1 MFKLCWSE
9 VFQDRFAGVVV
20 IWIIRIVGDIVV
32 GSEVIKKDIGEFQ
45 KAVQKL
51 SSEIGKAGS
60 LWGDQ
65 KFSELSSSVRVVANM
80 SKDVIVSGD
89 RCCSA
94 IDKFDKIASEQ
105 Y

>member
-1 MFKLCWSE
+1 MGSAL
-9 VFQDRFAGVVV
+9 
-20 IWIIRIVGDIVV
+20 IR
-32 GSEVIKKDIGEFQ
+32 KDVDEFQ

-51 SSEIGKAGS
+51 SSGIGKAAS

-65 KFSELSSSVRVVANM
+65 KYSELSSAVRVVANM
-80 SKDVIVSGD
+80 SKDVIVTGD

>member
-1 MFKLCWSE
+1 MGSAL
-9 VFQDRFAGVVV
+9 
-20 IWIIRIVGDIVV
+20 IR
-32 GSEVIKKDIGEFQ
+32 KDVDEFQ

-51 SSEIGKAGS
+51 SSGIGKAAL

-65 KFSELSSSVRVVANM
+65 KYSELSSAVRVIANM
-80 SKDVIVSGD
+80 SKDVIVTGD

-94 IDKFDKIASEQ
+94 IDKFDQIASEQ

>member
-1 MFKLCWSE
+1 MSSAL
-9 VFQDRFAGVVV
+9 
-20 IWIIRIVGDIVV
+20 IR
-32 GSEVIKKDIGEFQ
+32 KDIDDFQ

-51 SSEIGKAGS
+51 SAGVGKAAS

-65 KFSELSSSVRVVANM
+65 KYSELSSAVRVVANI
-80 SKDVIVSGD
+80 SKDVIVAGD

-105 Y
+105 C

>member
-1 MFKLCWSE
+1 MGSAL
-9 VFQDRFAGVVV
+9 
-20 IWIIRIVGDIVV
+20 IR
-32 GSEVIKKDIGEFQ
+32 KDVDEFQ

-51 SSEIGKAGS
+51 SLEIGKATS

-65 KFSELSSSVRVVANM
+65 KYSELSSAVRVVANM

-105 Y
+105 F